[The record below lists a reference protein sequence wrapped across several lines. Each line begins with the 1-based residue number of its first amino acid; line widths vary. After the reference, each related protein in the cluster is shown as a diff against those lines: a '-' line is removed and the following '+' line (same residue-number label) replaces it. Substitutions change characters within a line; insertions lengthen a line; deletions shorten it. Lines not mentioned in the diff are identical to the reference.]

1 MLVVVRDL
9 QDFLRILP
17 KYFNAASK
25 VVVFPDASVANSIM
39 NMDTVRK

>member
-9 QDFLRILP
+9 QDFLRIPP
-17 KYFNAASK
+17 KYFNAALE
-25 VVVFPDASVANSIM
+25 VVFPDASVANSIM